1 MALYPRQNS
10 NSCLQHCCFELLL
23 VFTFQYPTSTIQHC
37 PFTIQSAYFKCNVVR
52 ACDILIPCSMCL
64 YGVKCDMLP
73 TQSNILVFCIP
84 KQYPYFA
91 LKFLRLT
98 CNIRVFQCNFDARLC
113 RVRYACYTIQYSS
126 LDIELHARVTWPW
139 DGRPLDKVCGL
150 KILARGVPVV
160 PHVPGDTV
168 MADSGSSGKASA
180 NNAKAAPRGV
190 AEQLLMLA
198 NRSELY
204 CDWFLA
210 SLHY

>member
-1 MALYPRQNS
+1 MRYAS
-10 NSCLQHCCFELLL
+10 N
-23 VFTFQYPTSTIQHC
+23 VVQYPCFLHSQTI
-37 PFTIQSAYFKCNVVR
+37 S
-52 ACDILIPCSMCL
+52 
-64 YGVKCDMLP
+64 
-73 TQSNILVFCIP
+73 VFC
-84 KQYPYFA
+84 
-91 LKFLRLT
+91 
-98 CNIRVFQCNFDARLC
+98 FQISSFNMLHSCISMQFWYSVCMLLC

-150 KILARGVPVV
+150 KILERGAPVV
-160 PHVPGDTV
+160 PRVPGDTV
-168 MADSGSSGKASA
+168 MADSGSSGKVSA
-180 NNAKAAPRGV
+180 NNAKAAARGV